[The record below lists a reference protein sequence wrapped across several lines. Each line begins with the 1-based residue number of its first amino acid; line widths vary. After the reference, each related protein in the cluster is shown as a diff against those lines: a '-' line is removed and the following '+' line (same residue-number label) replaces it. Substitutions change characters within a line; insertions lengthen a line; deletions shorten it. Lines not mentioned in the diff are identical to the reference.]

1 MPINTSK
8 LTDVAAVGAYAVDS
22 YLEKNLV
29 PATNETMAA
38 SEKIFNETQEAENA
52 QEQAK
57 VDESELQSYLGKKEL
72 VEPSD
77 SNESNVIKRIE
88 QRLEADKALEA
99 AKKAKKNLEKSI
111 ALKRSMMYDYKEHVN
126 KLQKQGIIGKIRANN
141 QAWESFDLSKKK
153 ENK

>member
-8 LTDVAAVGAYAVDS
+8 LTDALAVSAYAGDR

-38 SEKIFNETQEAENA
+38 SEAIFNETQAQKTAEA
-52 QEQAK
+52 QAK
-57 VDESELQSYLGKKEL
+57 IDEAELQSHLGKKEL

-77 SNESNVIKRIE
+77 SNKSNVIQRVE

-99 AKKAKKNLEKSI
+99 AKKAKKNLEKSQE
-111 ALKRSMMYDYKEHVN
+111 LKRAMMHNYKEHVN

-141 QAWESFDLSKKK
+141 QA
-153 ENK
+153 

>member
-8 LTDVAAVGAYAVDS
+8 LTDVAAVGAYAVDR
-22 YLEKNLV
+22 YLEQNLV

-38 SEKIFNETQEAENA
+38 SEKIFNENQEAETT

-57 VDESELQSYLGKKEL
+57 VDEAELQSYLGRKEL
-72 VEPSD
+72 VEPSN
-77 SNESNVIKRIE
+77 SNENNVIKRAE

-99 AKKAKKNLEKSI
+99 AKKAKKNLEKSL
-111 ALKRSMMYDYKEHVN
+111 ALKRAMMYDYKDHVN

-141 QAWESFDLSKKK
+141 QSWESFDLSKNK